1 MNSESR
7 WAAGWLVVA
16 ACFVM
21 PVQGEVPPP
30 VAPPL
35 VEPTG
40 QVSEPATAPAKEA
53 ASAAATLKVAVGQM
67 EEAAS
72 GLKAT
77 GGEASV
83 IEKQRGALTA
93 IDQLLEQAKKQ
104 PPPNGSPQSSQSN
117 KSKSTPKPQ
126 DSTGR
131 EQAEPKP
138 KKSAGQ
144 ETEPTKAGND
154 TQSGQS
160 KPSDG
165 GADSTEELRQRE
177 AAIRLAQQRALLEQN
192 IWGHLPPALRDEL
205 LSGYA
210 DRMLPGYEELIQN
223 YYQRLAKPR
232 KK

>member
-1 MNSESR
+1 MNR
-7 WAAGWLVVA
+7 VFGYVVGLLMVA
-16 ACFVM
+16 SCFVM
-21 PVQGEVPPP
+21 PAWGEDPPR
-30 VAPPL
+30 

-40 QVSEPATAPAKEA
+40 QSSEPATAPAAEA
-53 ASAAATLKVAVGQM
+53 ASAAATLKGATRQM
-67 EEAAS
+67 EEAAE
-72 GLKAT
+72 GLKAA
-77 GGEASV
+77 GGETLV
-83 IEKQRGALTA
+83 IEKQRGALAA
-93 IDQLLEQAKKQ
+93 IDQLLEQAKRQ
-104 PPPNGSPQSSQSN
+104 PPNGSPQSSQSN
-117 KSKSTPKPQ
+117 KSKSMPKPQ

-138 KKSAGQ
+138 KKSPGQ
-144 ETEPTKAGND
+144 DTEPTKAGNE

-160 KPSDG
+160 KPSDA

-177 AAIRLAQQRALLEQN
+177 AAMRLAQQKALLEQN

-210 DRMLPGYEELIQN
+210 DRMLPGYEDLIQN